1 MQYLTLIFSGRI
13 SDLQNYNEEC
23 NSILECFYTIKLS
36 LKCLSE
42 GNKRPYIVCEYCGK
56 EFGSTDEFMIHVE
69 QVHTSSD
76 SFH

>member
-13 SDLQNYNEEC
+13 SGLQNYNEEC
-23 NSILECFYTIKLS
+23 NSTLECFYTIKLF
-36 LKCLSE
+36 LKCVSE
-42 GNKRPYIVCEYCGK
+42 GNKSPHIVCEYCGT
-56 EFGSTDEFMIHVE
+56 EFDSTDEFMIHVE

>member
-13 SDLQNYNEEC
+13 SDLQNYNEEY

-36 LKCLSE
+36 LKCVSE